1 MTMRNTIWT
10 LAATTILAAGLTSA
24 AEAKG
29 KTFALIQYNQ
39 QVSFFTDI
47 TRGAQEAAN
56 AAGDKLLIFDA
67 NNSAQAQD
75 SAFETYIQQKVDGIV
90 IVSVDQDGIMP
101 AVRSAAA
108 AKVPVIAVDGVL
120 PEGPQAS
127 QISVDNYQAGKLI
140 GEFYVDYVKKNLGGK
155 ATLGVVGALN
165 SNLQNLRQ
173 KGFDEV
179 VTAAGGVKT
188 VGVVDGRNIQDQALA
203 AGENLLTGNP
213 DMQTIYA
220 TGEPAL
226 VGAIAATQSQGRTD
240 KVKLFGWDLS
250 AQAVAAIDAGYL
262 VGVVQ
267 QDPFLE
273 GKKAVEALGTL
284 ASGGTVEKAI
294 KVPVTIVTS
303 KNVGDFRAAFK

>member
-1 MTMRNTIWT
+1 MNRTMLKLT
-10 LAATTILAAGLTSA
+10 AAAILVAGLATSA
-24 AEAKG
+24 DAKG

-47 TRGAQEAAN
+47 TRGAQKAAD
-56 AAGDKLLIFDA
+56 AAGDKLLVFDA

-75 SAFETYIQQKVDGIV
+75 NAFDTYTQQKVDGIV
-90 IVSVDQDGIMP
+90 IVSVDQNGIMP
-101 AVRSAAA
+101 AVRSAVAA
-108 AKVPVIAVDGVL
+108 GIPVVAVDGIL

-127 QISVDNYQAGKLI
+127 QISVDNYAAGKLI
-140 GEFYVDYVKKNLGGK
+140 GEFYMDYVKANLGGK

-165 SNLQNLRQ
+165 SDLQNTRQ
-173 KGFDEV
+173 KGFDDV
-179 VTAAGGVKT
+179 IKAAGGVTT
-188 VGVVDGRNIQDQALA
+188 VGVVDGRNIQDQALS

-226 VGAIAATQSQGRTD
+226 VGAIAAAQSQGRTD
-240 KVKLFGWDLS
+240 KVKIFGWDLS

-267 QDPFLE
+267 QDPEQE
-273 GKKAVEALGTL
+273 GQKAIEALGTL
-284 ASGGTVEKAI
+284 ASGGKVDKAI

-303 KNVGDFRAAFK
+303 KNVDQFRAAFK

>member
-1 MTMRNTIWT
+1 MNRTMLKLT
-10 LAATTILAAGLTSA
+10 AAAILVAGLATSA
-24 AEAKG
+24 DAKG

-47 TRGAQEAAN
+47 TRGAQKAAD
-56 AAGDKLLIFDA
+56 AAGDKLLVFDA

-75 SAFETYIQQKVDGIV
+75 NAFDTYIQQKVDGIV
-90 IVSVDQDGIMP
+90 IVSVDQNGIMP

-108 AKVPVIAVDGVL
+108 AGIPVVAVDGIL

-127 QISVDNYQAGKLI
+127 QISVDNYAAGKLI
-140 GEFYVDYVKKNLGGK
+140 GEFYMDYVKANLGGK

-165 SNLQNLRQ
+165 SDLQNTRQ
-173 KGFDEV
+173 KGFDDV
-179 VTAAGGVKT
+179 IKAAGGVTT
-188 VGVVDGRNIQDQALA
+188 VGVVDGRNIQDQALS

-226 VGAIAATQSQGRTD
+226 VGAIAAAQSQGRTD
-240 KVKLFGWDLS
+240 KVKIFGWDLS

-267 QDPFLE
+267 QDPEQE
-273 GKKAVEALGTL
+273 GQKAIEALGTL
-284 ASGGTVEKAI
+284 ASGGKVDKAI

-303 KNVGDFRAAFK
+303 KNVDQFRAAFK

>member
-1 MTMRNTIWT
+1 MTHALLK
-10 LAATTILAAGLTSA
+10 LATATILAAGLTTT

-29 KTFALIQYNQ
+29 KTFALVQYNQ

-47 TRGAQEAAN
+47 TRGAQEAVK
-56 AAGDKLLIFDA
+56 AAGDKLLVFDA

-90 IVSVDQDGIMP
+90 IVSVDQNGIMP

-108 AKVPVIAVDGVL
+108 AKIPVIAVDGVL
-120 PEGPQAS
+120 PDGPQAS

-140 GEFYVDYVKKNLGGK
+140 GQFYVDYVKKNMGGK
-155 ATLGVVGALN
+155 ATLGDIGALN
-165 SNLQNLRQ
+165 SDLQNLRQ
-173 KGFDEV
+173 KGFDDV
-179 VTAAGGVKT
+179 VKAAGGITT

-213 DMQTIYA
+213 DLQTLYA

-226 VGAIAATQSQGRTD
+226 VGAIAAAQSQGRTD
-240 KVKLFGWDLS
+240 KLKIFGWDLS
-250 AQAVAAIDAGYL
+250 AQAVAAIDAGFL

-267 QDPFLE
+267 QDPYLE
-273 GKKAVEALGTL
+273 GKKAVEALATL
-284 ASGGTVEKAI
+284 AGGGTVEKSI
-294 KVPVTIVTS
+294 KVPVTIVT
-303 KNVGDFRAAFK
+303 KANVGDFRAAFK

>member
-1 MTMRNTIWT
+1 MTHALLK
-10 LAATTILAAGLTSA
+10 LATATVLAAGLTTA
-24 AEAKG
+24 AEAKD
-29 KTFALIQYNQ
+29 KTFALVQYNQ

-47 TRGAQEAAN
+47 TRGAQQAAK
-56 AAGDKLLIFDA
+56 AAGDKLLVFDA

-90 IVSVDQDGIMP
+90 IVSVDQNGIMP

-108 AKVPVIAVDGVL
+108 AKIPVVAVDGVL
-120 PEGPQAS
+120 PDGPQAS

-140 GEFYVDYVKKNLGGK
+140 GQFYIDYVKKDMGGK
-155 ATLGVVGALN
+155 ATLGDIGALN
-165 SNLQNLRQ
+165 SDLQNLRQ

-179 VTAAGGVKT
+179 VKAAGGVTT

-213 DMQTIYA
+213 DLQTLYA

-226 VGAIAATQSQGRTD
+226 VGAIAAAQSQGRTD
-240 KVKLFGWDLS
+240 KLKIFGWDLS
-250 AQAVAAIDAGYL
+250 AQAVAAIDAGFV

-273 GKKAVEALGTL
+273 GKKAVEALATL
-284 ASGGTVEKAI
+284 AGGGTVEKSI
-294 KVPVTIVTS
+294 KVPVTIVT
-303 KNVGDFRAAFK
+303 KANVGDFRAAFK

>member
-1 MTMRNTIWT
+1 MTHALLK
-10 LAATTILAAGLTSA
+10 LATATILAAGLTTA
-24 AEAKG
+24 AEAKD
-29 KTFALIQYNQ
+29 KTFALVQYNQ

-47 TRGAQEAAN
+47 TRGAQEAAK
-56 AAGDKLLIFDA
+56 AAGDKLLVFDA

-90 IVSVDQDGIMP
+90 IVSVDQNGIMP

-108 AKVPVIAVDGVL
+108 AKIPVVAVDGVL
-120 PEGPQAS
+120 PDGPQAS

-140 GEFYVDYVKKNLGGK
+140 GQFYIDYIKKNMGGK
-155 ATLGVVGALN
+155 ATLGDIGALN
-165 SNLQNLRQ
+165 SDLQNLRQ

-179 VTAAGGVKT
+179 VKAAGGVTT

-213 DMQTIYA
+213 DLQTLYA

-226 VGAIAATQSQGRTD
+226 VGAIAAAQSQGRTD
-240 KVKLFGWDLS
+240 KLKIFGWDLS
-250 AQAVAAIDAGYL
+250 AQAVAAIDAGFV

-273 GKKAVEALGTL
+273 GKKAVEALATL
-284 ASGGTVEKAI
+284 AGGGTVEKSI
-294 KVPVTIVTS
+294 KVPVTIVT
-303 KNVGDFRAAFK
+303 KANVGDFRAAFK

>member
-1 MTMRNTIWT
+1 MTHALLK
-10 LAATTILAAGLTSA
+10 LATATILAAGLTTT

-29 KTFALIQYNQ
+29 KTFALVQYNQ

-47 TRGAQEAAN
+47 TRGAQEAAK
-56 AAGDKLLIFDA
+56 AADDKLLVFDA

-90 IVSVDQDGIMP
+90 IVSVDQNGIMP

-108 AKVPVIAVDGVL
+108 AKIPVVAVDGVL
-120 PEGPQAS
+120 PDGPQAA

-140 GEFYVDYVKKNLGGK
+140 GQFYLDYIKKDMGGK

-165 SNLQNLRQ
+165 SDLQNLRQ
-173 KGFDEV
+173 KGFDDV
-179 VTAAGGVKT
+179 VKPAGGVTT

-213 DMQTIYA
+213 DLQTLYA

-226 VGAIAATQSQGRTD
+226 VGAIAAAQSQGRTD
-240 KVKLFGWDLS
+240 KLKIFGWDLS
-250 AQAVAAIDAGYL
+250 AQAVAAVDAGYL

-273 GKKAVEALGTL
+273 GKKAVEALATL
-284 ASGGTVEKAI
+284 AGGGTVEKSI
-294 KVPVTIVTS
+294 KVPVTIVT
-303 KNVGDFRAAFK
+303 KANVGDFRAAFK

>member
-1 MTMRNTIWT
+1 MTHTM
-10 LAATTILAAGLTSA
+10 LKFATATILAAGLTTA

-29 KTFALIQYNQ
+29 KTFALVQYNQ

-47 TRGAQEAAN
+47 TRGAQEAAK
-56 AAGDKLLIFDA
+56 AADDKLLVFDA

-75 SAFETYIQQKVDGIV
+75 SALENYIQQKVDGIV
-90 IVSVDQDGIMP
+90 IVSVDQNGIMP

-108 AKVPVIAVDGVL
+108 AKIPVVAVDGVL
-120 PEGPQAS
+120 PDGPQAS

-140 GEFYVDYVKKNLGGK
+140 GQFYVDYVKKNMGGK
-155 ATLGVVGALN
+155 ATLGDIGALN
-165 SNLQNLRQ
+165 SDLQNLRQ

-179 VTAAGGVKT
+179 VKAAGGITT

-213 DMQTIYA
+213 DLQTLYA

-226 VGAIAATQSQGRTD
+226 VGAIAAAQSQGRTD
-240 KVKLFGWDLS
+240 KLKIFGWDLS
-250 AQAVAAIDAGYL
+250 AQAVAAIDAGFL

-267 QDPFLE
+267 QDPYLE
-273 GKKAVEALGTL
+273 GKKAVEALATL
-284 ASGGTVEKAI
+284 AGGGTVEKAI
-294 KVPVTIVTS
+294 KVPVTIVT
-303 KNVGDFRAAFK
+303 KANVGDFRAAFK

>member
-1 MTMRNTIWT
+1 MIST
-10 LAATTILAAGLTSA
+10 LFKFTAATVLAVGLTTA
-24 AEAKG
+24 ADAKG

-47 TRGAQEAAN
+47 TRGAQKAAD
-56 AAGDKLLIFDA
+56 AAGDKLLVFDA

-75 SAFETYIQQKVDGIV
+75 SAFDTYIQQKVDGIV
-90 IVSVDQDGIMP
+90 IVSVDQNGIMP

-108 AKVPVIAVDGVL
+108 AGIPVVAVDGIL
-120 PEGPQAS
+120 PDGPQAS
-127 QISVDNYQAGKLI
+127 QISVDNYAAGKLI
-140 GEFYVDYVKKNLGGK
+140 GEFYVDYVKANMGGK

-165 SNLQNLRQ
+165 SDLQNIRQ
-173 KGFDEV
+173 KGFDDV
-179 VTAAGGVKT
+179 IKPTGSITT
-188 VGVVDGRNIQDQALA
+188 VGVVDGRNIQDQALS

-226 VGAIAATQSQGRTD
+226 VGAIAAAQSQGRTE
-240 KVKLFGWDLS
+240 KVKIFGWDLS
-250 AQAVAAIDAGYL
+250 AQAVAAIDAGFL

-267 QDPFLE
+267 QDPALE
-273 GKKAVEALGTL
+273 GQKAIEALGTL
-284 ASGGTVEKAI
+284 ASGGKVEKAI

-303 KNVGDFRAAFK
+303 KNLDLFRGAFK